1 MQPTIADI
9 LDQVKNI
16 LGYPIIELE
25 TTDAMIQENLRR
37 AFIKAKPKFYM
48 TEFIWL
54 PYNADTN
61 VIDLSTY
68 SPAITSVIH
77 VYETPISKY
86 AIVDPDVF
94 YMRNFYN
101 MMAMARLFM
110 ARTEIDKLV
119 SRDFMYVNQ
128 KLFLNEYW
136 GRNMTIEVV
145 LDYPDVTWISDSFFV
160 DWVIRYTI
168 ALTKETLGRIR
179 GKYTIRNSPY
189 ELDAGRLLIES
200 KEEKEMLMAEVDD
213 MGLFYVT
220 R

>member
-1 MQPTIADI
+1 MDLVDAKTQI
-9 LDQVKNI
+9 KNL
-16 LGYPIIELE
+16 LGYPAVELE
-25 TTDAMIQENLRR
+25 ITDDMINENLYR
-37 AFIKAKPKFYM
+37 AFVRARPRFNM
-48 TEFIWL
+48 TEFVWL

-68 SPAITSVIH
+68 VPSIVDVIH

-86 AIVDPDVF
+86 AILDPDVF

-110 ARTEIDKLV
+110 ARTEIDNLV

-136 GRNMTIEVV
+136 GRNLTIEVIM
-145 LDYPDVTWISDSFFV
+145 DYPDATWITDQFFT
-160 DWVIRYTI
+160 DWIIRY
-168 ALTKETLGRIR
+168 ALSLSKESLARVR
-179 GKYTIRNSPY
+179 GKYTVRNSPY
-189 ELDAGRLLIES
+189 ELDAPRLLNEAR
-200 KEEKEMLMAEVDD
+200 EERDKLHAELDRD
-213 MGLFYVT
+213 AGFFFVT